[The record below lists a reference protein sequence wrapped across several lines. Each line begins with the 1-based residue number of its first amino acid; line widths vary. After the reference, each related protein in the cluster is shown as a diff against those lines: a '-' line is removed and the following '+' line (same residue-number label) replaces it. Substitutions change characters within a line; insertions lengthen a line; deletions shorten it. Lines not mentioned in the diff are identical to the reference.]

1 MDIHDFLRQRDRLL
15 HMQAELQSDRA
26 KPRDLEGEDLESTH
40 PEDAEH
46 WVAVYQEL
54 CRFKRFL
61 LASIRQESE
70 FVDRAAKG
78 ELSRDD
84 RALSVELERLELHL
98 AFWKERL
105 RQVS

>member
-1 MDIHDFLRQRDRLL
+1 MDIDDFLRQRDRLL

-40 PEDAEH
+40 PGDAEH

-61 LASIRQESE
+61 IASIRQESAS
-70 FVDRAAKG
+70 VDRAAKE

-98 AFWKERL
+98 DFWEERL
-105 RQVS
+105 RQGS

>member
-1 MDIHDFLRQRDRLL
+1 MDVDDFRRQRDRLL
-15 HMQAELQSDRA
+15 HLQAELQSDRA
-26 KPRDLEGEDLESTH
+26 KPRDLGGEDLESSH
-40 PEDAEH
+40 PGDAEH

-61 LASIRQESE
+61 LASLRQERESM
-70 FVDRAAKG
+70 DRAARE

-98 AFWKERL
+98 AFWQERL
-105 RQVS
+105 RQES

>member
-1 MDIHDFLRQRDRLL
+1 MDRDEFIDRRNRLL
-15 HMQAELQSDRA
+15 RLQADLQSDRA
-26 KPRDLEGEDLESTH
+26 QPRDLEGEDLESTH
-40 PEDAEH
+40 PGDAEH

-61 LASIRQESE
+61 IASVRQEGAS
-70 FVDRAAKG
+70 VDRSARN

-98 AFWKERL
+98 DYWKDRL
-105 RQVS
+105 PQGS

>member
-1 MDIHDFLRQRDRLL
+1 VDRDDFIRKRDRLL
-15 HMQAELQSDRA
+15 RVQGELQSDRA
-26 KPRDLEGEDLESTH
+26 QPRALDGEDLDSTH
-40 PEDAEH
+40 PGDAEH

-61 LASIRQESE
+61 IASVREESAA
-70 FVDRAAKG
+70 VDSAAKG

-98 AFWKERL
+98 DFWKERL
-105 RQVS
+105 AQGS

>member
-1 MDIHDFLRQRDRLL
+1 MDVDDFLRQRDRLL
-15 HMQAELQSDRA
+15 HLQAELQSDRA
-26 KPRDLEGEDLESTH
+26 KPRDLEGEDLES
-40 PEDAEH
+40 PYPGDAEH
-46 WVAVYQEL
+46 WVAVYEEL

-70 FVDRAAKG
+70 SVDRAAKA

-98 AFWKERL
+98 AFWQERL
-105 RQVS
+105 RQES